1 MKAKRNIQKICW
13 SNYPGESIGFKFL
26 KSESELLGAIS
37 ETVSEPF
44 RVIPTQSE
52 KIFISRLMKN
62 GQKSIQFNSRYKFE
76 LIRCWNDQDQ
86 FKSNIRFGL
95 IQARIDS
102 GLQFG
107 VNVTRVNT
115 ALATLGRVHF
125 TLITIA
131 TMPPLVYNLLL
142 CAWAAETRFSV
153 TAES

>member
-1 MKAKRNIQKICW
+1 
-13 SNYPGESIGFKFL
+13 
-26 KSESELLGAIS
+26 
-37 ETVSEPF
+37 
-44 RVIPTQSE
+44 
-52 KIFISRLMKN
+52 MKN

-142 CAWAAETRFSV
+142 CA
-153 TAES
+153 